1 MPETVFCL
9 MGPTASGKT
18 ALACELAARFP
29 FEIVSVDSALVY
41 REMDIGTAKP
51 EPALLAQ
58 FPHHLINII
67 NPDSVYSAAA
77 FCEDAKKVCGEIF
90 ARGHYP
96 LFTGGTMLYF
106 RAFQEGLSELPP
118 SDALLRATL
127 TREAQTKGLVHMHE
141 RLKALDP
148 VSGERIHPH
157 DTQRILRAL
166 EVCLLSGRP
175 FSAMHATAGP
185 QHTYRSVNLVLLPK
199 MRDWLHARIGQ
210 RFTEMLEAGFIEEV
224 KSLCARWDLDAES
237 ASMRTVG
244 YRQVFEHLAGRLEAH
259 LLAQKGIEATRQL
272 AKRQMTWLRAWPDAH
287 VFAPD
292 DPEHV
297 REVMAFSAEILD
309 NSG

>member
-51 EPALLAQ
+51 EPAVLAQ

-67 NPDSVYSAAA
+67 NPDSVYSAAT
-77 FCEDAKKVCGEIF
+77 FCEDAKKVCEDIF

-118 SDALLRATL
+118 SDAQLRATL
-127 TREAQTKGLVHMHE
+127 TEEAQSRGLLHMHE

-148 VSGERIHPH
+148 LSGTRIHPN

-175 FSAMHATAGP
+175 FSAMCTAPGPAHA
-185 QHTYRSVNLVLLPK
+185 YRCINLVLLPNV
-199 MRDWLHARIGQ
+199 RDWLHARIGV
-210 RFTEMLEAGFIEEV
+210 RFMQMLDAGFVDEV
-224 KSLCARWDLDAES
+224 KGLCARWNLDAQS
-237 ASMRTVG
+237 ASMRAVG
-244 YRQVFEHLAGRLEAH
+244 YRQVFEHLAGQIDAH

-272 AKRQMTWLRAWPDAH
+272 AKRQMTWLRAWKDAH

-309 NSG
+309 NSR